1 MSNMSKV
8 LTKEAPSI
16 EEAKALIVEE
26 LGISAEKIAF
36 TVLREPSKRVLGLFG
51 GQTALVK
58 GEVTAEQPSAAAAAY
73 LTDVL
78 HAMGA
83 KEFTVTV
90 QENENGCLISLDGED
105 LGFIIGRRG
114 DTLDALQYLA
124 GLIANRV
131 DNAFYRV
138 TLDIGNYREKREQSL
153 TGLAKRLGEQT
164 ARTGRRH
171 SLEPMNPYERRI
183 IHTAVQGMEGVVSW
197 SVGSEPNRH
206 VIIGPSDDNPNKDRA
221 ERERSRGGRGG
232 RGGKG
237 DRSGD
242 RSGQR
247 SGGDR
252 SFGERRRGNGGGSR
266 SGRGG
271 RDDRRDDY
279 QITAPERP
287 VRQFISRTEHLSM
300 AEDVT
305 PPSRTESEKE
315 DNATLYGRID
325 L

>member
-8 LTKEAPSI
+8 LTKEATSI
-16 EEAKALIVEE
+16 EEAKGLIVEE
-26 LGISAEKIAF
+26 LGVPAEKIAF

-83 KEFTVTV
+83 KDFTVTV

-153 TGLAKRLGEQT
+153 TGLAKRRGEQT

-206 VIIGPSDDNPNKDRA
+206 VIIGPSEDNPNKDRA

-237 DRSGD
+237 DRSG
-242 RSGQR
+242 QR

-252 SFGERRRGNGGGSR
+252 SGDRRRGNGGGSR
-266 SGRGG
+266 GGRGG

>member
-8 LTKEAPSI
+8 LTKEATSI

-26 LGISAEKIAF
+26 LGVPAEKIAF
-36 TVLREPSKRVLGLFG
+36 TVLRESSKRVLGLFG

-83 KEFTVTV
+83 KDFTVTV

-206 VIIGPSDDNPNKDRA
+206 VIIGPSEDNPNKDRA

-237 DRSGD
+237 DRSG
-242 RSGQR
+242 QR

-252 SFGERRRGNGGGSR
+252 SGDRRRGNGGGSR